1 MSKRA
6 GAIASRLG
14 VHADTIRDW
23 SDDFAEFFSSGAQKG
38 ANLRREFDLND
49 EIVLNTINELRKQ
62 GIALEEIRARLRNGE
77 RIETLPALN
86 EPVAPESAMVI
97 YQKITRLEIQL
108 ETALDEV
115 ERLREQLA
123 NKSENEVTLRSK
135 IAVLEYQI
143 EQLKKDRSE

>member
-38 ANLRREFDLND
+38 TNLRREFDLND
-49 EIVLNTINELRKQ
+49 EVVLNTINELRKQ
-62 GIALEEIRARLRNGE
+62 GITLEEIRARLRTGE
-77 RIETLPALN
+77 RIEKLPALN
-86 EPVAPESAMVI
+86 EAVAPESAMVI

-108 ETALDEV
+108 ETALDDV

-123 NKSENEVTLRSK
+123 DKSENEVTLRSK

-143 EQLKKDRSE
+143 EQLKKDKPQ